1 MLRYL
6 LEEKKMA
13 ISFELYEALKS
24 VGVHE
29 EKARTTAEKFEE
41 ALENKFE
48 KELERL
54 VTKEDLAK
62 METQIIKW
70 NVGTIIA
77 VVSITVAIVKLIS

>member
-1 MLRYL
+1 M
-6 LEEKKMA
+6 
-13 ISFELYEALKS
+13 F
-24 VGVHE
+24 
-29 EKARTTAEKFEE
+29 
-41 ALENKFE
+41 KFE

-62 METQIIKW
+62 MEPQIIKW

>member
-1 MLRYL
+1 M
-6 LEEKKMA
+6 
-13 ISFELYEALKS
+13 F
-24 VGVHE
+24 
-29 EKARTTAEKFEE
+29 
-41 ALENKFE
+41 KFE

-77 VVSITVAIVKLIS
+77 VVSITVTIVKLIS

>member
-1 MLRYL
+1 M
-6 LEEKKMA
+6 
-13 ISFELYEALKS
+13 F
-24 VGVHE
+24 
-29 EKARTTAEKFEE
+29 
-41 ALENKFE
+41 KFE